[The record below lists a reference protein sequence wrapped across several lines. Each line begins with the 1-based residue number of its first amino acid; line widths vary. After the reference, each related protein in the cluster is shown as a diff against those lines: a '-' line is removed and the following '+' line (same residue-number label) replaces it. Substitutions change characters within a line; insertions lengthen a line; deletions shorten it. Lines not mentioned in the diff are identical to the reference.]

1 MGNKDKNKNEEEANA
16 ALEKEVVAILDA
28 EPKQSKKVVFE
39 NTMAR
44 EEAVSYFEAIVTG
57 LKKGRLCIKQGD
69 ASLDLEP
76 GQQVD
81 VEVVASRKKGRERIS
96 FEIEWRESRESDLS
110 ITSD

>member
-1 MGNKDKNKNEEEANA
+1 MSKEEKKDIEQ
-16 ALEKEVVAILDA
+16 EVVAILDE
-28 EPKQSKKVVFE
+28 EPKSAKKVVFE

-57 LKKGRLCIKQGD
+57 LKKGRLHIKQGD
-69 ASLDLEP
+69 ASLELQP

-96 FEIEWRESRESDLS
+96 FEIEWRESRISDLS